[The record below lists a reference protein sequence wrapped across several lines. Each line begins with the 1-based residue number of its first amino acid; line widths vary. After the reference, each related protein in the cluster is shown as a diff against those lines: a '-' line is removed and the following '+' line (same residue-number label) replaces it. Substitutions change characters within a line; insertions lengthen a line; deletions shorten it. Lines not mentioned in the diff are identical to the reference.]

1 MRLAHL
7 CEFGFIKDNKMTH
20 NMSKARSY
28 LSAPNDM
35 KFGVVFEAGFIAEI
49 AILPH
54 LSRCCYIVRLRCYT
68 GSNWSKEKE
77 TRVKDHRKN
86 GASKR
91 VVLALVPFFA

>member
-7 CEFGFIKDNKMTH
+7 CEFGSIKDNKMTH

-35 KFGVVFEAGFIAEI
+35 KFGVVFEVGFIAEI

-54 LSRCCYIVRLRCYT
+54 LSRCCYIVRSRCYT

-77 TRVKDHRKN
+77 ARVKDHRKN